1 MAELEKIYGT
11 IEKLNKRILKLEE
24 TVKSID
30 DCKSDIINT
39 QKRIADIEEYLTIR
53 SRGYFRRFIG
63 K

>member
-1 MAELEKIYGT
+1 MAELEKIYET

-24 TVKSID
+24 TIKSID

>member
-24 TVKSID
+24 TIKSID